1 MRVPSGRGRWRTERH
16 SDSTPKSS
24 APHGRPAGGVR
35 QGDAM
40 RVRRPSLDVFRGA
53 LVAVLLL
60 VEWLLPS
67 PAYSWLRHS
76 PWTGIRIADLVFPGF
91 LFLVGASM
99 AVGRARSLVSVV
111 RRALTLVVLGF
122 LFNAWGD
129 SGADLSHLRLPGVLQ
144 MI

>member
-1 MRVPSGRGRWRTERH
+1 MRVPSGRGSGERALRTERH
-16 SDSTPKSS
+16 SDSTSNSS
-24 APHGRPAGGVR
+24 TPHGSAAIAVGH
-35 QGDAM
+35 GDAM
-40 RVRRPSLDVFRGA
+40 RVRRPSLDVFRGV

-91 LFLVGASM
+91 LFLVGASI
-99 AVGRARSLVSVV
+99 AVGRPRPLGTIV
-111 RRALTLVVLGF
+111 RRALTLVVLGL

-129 SGADLSHLRLPGVLQ
+129 SGA
-144 MI
+144 